1 MTDVHSLSGAYAL
14 DAVDDIERAAFERH
28 LRECSS
34 CSLEVLELRETV
46 ARLSDSVATEPPPGL
61 RDSVLQAVARTPQ
74 APPGRVGRGG
84 AAAPVRR
91 WRRLAA
97 ASVAAGVVA
106 VGIGA
111 GTWTVA
117 NRDVDDAR
125 RATAV
130 AEARA
135 AQVER
140 VLAAPDAR
148 LFKGTAKDGGT
159 VNVTVSRTL
168 DSAVAALEGLPDPGA
183 GRVYQLWM
191 IPAGDPATVARSVG
205 EVPSAVAATARL
217 VQVGGASR
225 FGVTV
230 EPAGGSLRPTLANLV
245 TLVDLA

>member
-14 DAVDDIERAAFERH
+14 DAVDDLERAAFERH

-46 ARLSDSVATEPPPGL
+46 SRLSDSVATEPPPGL
-61 RDSVLQAVARTPQ
+61 RASVLSAVSRTPQ
-74 APPGRVGRGG
+74 APPGRRVAGSS
-84 AAAPVRR
+84 APVKR
-91 WRRLAA
+91 WRRFAA

-111 GTWTVA
+111 GAYTVA

-125 RATAV
+125 WATAV

-140 VLAAPDAR
+140 VLAAADAR
-148 LFKGTAKDGGT
+148 LFKATGKDGGT

-168 DSAVAALEGLPDPGA
+168 DSAVAAMEGLPDPGA
-183 GRVYQLWM
+183 GRIYQLWM
-191 IPAGDPATVARSVG
+191 IPEGDPATVARSVG
-205 EVPSAVAATARL
+205 EVPSAGAPTARL
-217 VQVGGASR
+217 VQVGGANR
-225 FGVTV
+225 FGVTI
-230 EPAGGSLRPTLANLV
+230 EPEGGSLRPTLTALV
-245 TLVDLA
+245 ALVDLG